1 MRASLNDGPAKPNP
15 TLSRKRRRAREAAS
29 KHLEA
34 FLEMLAA
41 ERGAAP
47 LTLVAYRN
55 DLSDLAL
62 FLVPRG
68 LSLEAAD
75 SAALH
80 AYLSSATGLAPRTLA
95 RRISALRQF
104 YKFLLVD
111 GIRHD
116 DPAADLETPGLGRP
130 LPKILSEKEVA
141 GLIAAALAEAEG
153 EGDRLVCL
161 IELLYATGLRISE
174 LVTLP
179 FAAAQRDP
187 RFLVITGKGGKERVV
202 PLSEPSRA
210 ALSAYLSC
218 RDRFLIG
225 SRPSRWLFP
234 SRSRAGHLTRQ
245 RAGQLL
251 KELAVK
257 SGLDPNRLSP
267 HVLRH
272 AFASHLLDHGAD
284 LRSVQQMLGH
294 ADIATTQ
301 IYTHVLSDRLRKLV
315 ETAHPLARRK

>member
-1 MRASLNDGPAKPNP
+1 
-15 TLSRKRRRAREAAS
+15 
-29 KHLEA
+29 
-34 FLEMLAA
+34 MLTA

-47 LTLVAYRN
+47 LTLAAYRN
-55 DLSDLAL
+55 DLADLAR
-62 FLVPRG
+62 FLAPRR

-80 AYLSSATGLAPRTLA
+80 AYLASATGLAPRTLA

-104 YKFLLVD
+104 YKFLMID

-116 DPAADLETPGLGRP
+116 DPAGDLETPGLGRP

-141 GLIAAALAEAEG
+141 GLITAARAEAEG

-161 IELLYATGLRISE
+161 VELLYATGLRISE

-179 FAAAQRDP
+179 LAAARRDP
-187 RFLVITGKGGKERVV
+187 RFLVVTGKGGKERVV

-210 ALSAYLSC
+210 ALAAYINS
-218 RDRFLIG
+218 RDRFLTG

-234 SRSRAGHLTRQ
+234 SRGRAGHLTRQ

-257 SGLDPNRLSP
+257 SGLDPERLSP